1 MMIYRDLWKELC
13 SYNNLFFA
21 YKKARKHKTTK
32 DYVIEFEMNLKHNLQ
47 PLRSELLL
55 HSYRPKPLVNFIIR
69 DPKTRKISKSDFRD
83 RIVHHAL
90 CNIIEPI
97 FEKAFIYD
105 SFANRISKG
114 TLKAIKRF
122 DYFKRKASSNNSK
135 SCYVLKADIR
145 KYFENVDHDVLM
157 EVIKSKI
164 NDGRIIWLIRAILNN
179 CVGGGRSK
187 VGMPL
192 GNLTSQF
199 FANVYLNE
207 LDHFVKHKLKAK
219 YYIRYVDDFVILH
232 SDKSLLVDYKNQIDN
247 FLKNKLQIELHPDKS
262 KIIHIGNRLNF
273 LGFRMF
279 YYHKLLKKSNL
290 RKMKTKFEFLMREY
304 EKGKTD
310 YDTIYD
316 FFEGWLAYAKH
327 ANIHRFRKRIVN
339 DFESKFSSEISTKE
353 INRYLKIQKK

>member
-1 MMIYRDLWKELC
+1 
-13 SYNNLFFA
+13 
-21 YKKARKHKTTK
+21 
-32 DYVIEFEMNLKHNLQ
+32 
-47 PLRSELLL
+47 
-55 HSYRPKPLVNFIIR
+55 
-69 DPKTRKISKSDFRD
+69 
-83 RIVHHAL
+83 
-90 CNIIEPI
+90 
-97 FEKAFIYD
+97 
-105 SFANRISKG
+105 
-114 TLKAIKRF
+114 
-122 DYFKRKASSNNSK
+122 
-135 SCYVLKADIR
+135 
-145 KYFENVDHDVLM
+145 
-157 EVIKSKI
+157 
-164 NDGRIIWLIRAILNN
+164 
-179 CVGGGRSK
+179 
-187 VGMPL
+187 MPL